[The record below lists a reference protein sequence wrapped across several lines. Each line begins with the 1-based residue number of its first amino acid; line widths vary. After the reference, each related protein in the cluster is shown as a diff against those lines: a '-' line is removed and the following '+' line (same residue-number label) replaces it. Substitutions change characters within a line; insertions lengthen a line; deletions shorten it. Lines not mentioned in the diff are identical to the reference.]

1 MKNSNKF
8 INESVFNVNLQYK
21 RLENKTK
28 ELFFEYL
35 NNGYSLEDFE
45 QALDELWG
53 NFDRSFMEEDI
64 EAYKDIIHDNNMQLM
79 EIAEEKTPK
88 EAKKDNKFFKLVGLA
103 VVGNYTQK
111 LIKQKKKEYDRSL
124 KSPVY
129 INDKKEYLKLKVQRY
144 NSAIVPYF
152 VKKTRRFRY
161 VDLSTYAAMIHNTN
175 MTYSGWNQ
183 TLADADLYRYRYFII
198 PYHSFSC
205 PHCIRHQGRLM
216 SRTKVE
222 DVIGIAAEEQSGDIL
237 HPNCKCELVP
247 VSSSKEAQRLKD
259 IGSDLTDEQK
269 AEISKIR
276 QKVNSLT
283 LEKERL
289 LSELKICKELGY
301 YDLVDE
307 IKPILE
313 KINKQ
318 IDELKEMLPTLE
330 LQKQVVAINRNY

>member
-8 INESVFNVNLQYK
+8 INESVFNTNLQYK

-53 NFDRSFMEEDI
+53 NFDRSFMAEDI

-79 EIAEEKTPK
+79 GIAEEKTPK

-124 KSPVY
+124 NSVAY
-129 INDKKEYLKLKVQRY
+129 QNDKREYLKLKVKKY
-144 NSAIVPYF
+144 NSSIVPYF
-152 VKKTRRFRY
+152 VKKTGKIRY
-161 VDLSTYAAMIHNTN
+161 VDLSTYASMIHNTN
-175 MTYSGWNQ
+175 LTRSGWNQ
-183 TLADADLYRYRYFII
+183 TLADADTYEYRYFMI

-205 PHCIRHQGRLM
+205 PYCVEHQNRLM
-216 SRTKVE
+216 SRKKVE
-222 DVIGIAAEEQSGDIL
+222 DIIGVAAEEQSGEIL
-237 HPNCKCELVP
+237 HPNCKCELIP
-247 VSSSKEAQRLKD
+247 VGSKERVKELNNFGNDYSYEEKEEYYQ
-259 IGSDLTDEQK
+259 
-269 AEISKIR
+269 IR
-276 QKVNSLT
+276 QKVNTLT
-283 LEKERL
+283 LEKERIY
-289 LSELKICKELGY
+289 SDIKICKELGD
-301 YDLVDE
+301 YDMADE
-307 IKPILE
+307 LKQQ
-313 KINKQ
+313 INE
-318 IDELKEMLPTLE
+318 INRAIRELKEMLPTLE